1 MSSHDFTPPR
11 GDTSLPLAT
20 PKRDRKRVRSSGS
33 RSPSSL
39 LSMFLFWVDVVVVL
53 MAFAGLH
60 GPLRLILG
68 LVLGLLIPGWS
79 IVGPL
84 GLGNGALAFGLT
96 VAVSFALLMVCAQ
109 LLMAFHAWHL
119 VALEEVTGLACLPS
133 LLRQSKDR
141 QRTRDGT

>member
-11 GDTSLPLAT
+11 GDASLPT
-20 PKRDRKRVRSSGS
+20 TNRMSSRRKANSYWN

-39 LSMFLFWVDVVVVL
+39 LSTFLLWVDVLVL
-53 MAFAGLH
+53 VMTFAGMH
-60 GPLRLILG
+60 GPVRLIFG
-68 LVLGLLIPGWS
+68 LVFGLLIPGWS

-133 LLRQSKDR
+133 LVRQSKDR